1 MSEAA
6 KQAIEEL
13 VEVIEGNDLA
23 KAFLKGYKSG
33 IETAGQKRK
42 VSVAGE
48 YREMGAMEDGA
59 GGRGEKP
66 NERGGR
72 AGKAGMDPTGLHR
85 VVAARHS
92 DHG

>member
-33 IETAGQKRK
+33 IETAGQKN
-42 VSVAGE
+42 
-48 YREMGAMEDGA
+48 
-59 GGRGEKP
+59 RGEEEK
-66 NERGGR
+66 E
-72 AGKAGMDPTGLHR
+72 AG
-85 VVAARHS
+85 
-92 DHG
+92 